1 MSEEFPFVG
10 ASDAVIQ
17 AATETEELPMFKE
30 FAWDF
35 DEDTFL
41 YDKSGNHILLEG
53 AEAIKTWVYKALST
67 EQYTYLAYSWQ
78 YGIEIKP
85 FIGLVMGVEERIS
98 ELKRMI
104 TECLMV
110 NPYIL
115 SIDSITFN
123 QEGRKATV
131 EVSMTTV
138 YGEVNA

>member
-1 MSEEFPFVG
+1 
-10 ASDAVIQ
+10 
-17 AATETEELPMFKE
+17 
-30 FAWDF
+30 
-35 DEDTFL
+35 
-41 YDKSGNHILLEG
+41 
-53 AEAIKTWVYKALST
+53 
-67 EQYTYLAYSWQ
+67 
-78 YGIEIKP
+78 
-85 FIGLVMGVEERIS
+85 MGVEERIS